1 MRHALFRIALLA
13 ALTLP
18 WARRAHADADNA
30 GIAEEP
36 MDAAKLAHALD
47 RLAGT
52 GRVLY
57 VAAHPDDENTRLLA
71 YLANNRHLTAAYLSM
86 TRGGGGQNLI
96 GSEQD
101 ELLDSIRTHEL
112 LAARA
117 LDGAEQRFTRMRDFG
132 YSKTAAETLAV
143 WGHDAALAD
152 VVLAIRTFQPDV
164 IVTRFDERPPNHG
177 HHIASAILAKEAFSA
192 AADPARF
199 PEQLKAGIRAWQ
211 AKRIVYNVPHWRDLT
226 REPLPPDALSLDV
239 GVYDPRLGLSYGEL
253 AARSRSQHKSQ
264 GFGIIGERG
273 ELIERFIH
281 IAGAQASRDLLEGV
295 ANDWTRYGAAA
306 EPFAEAVREARKH
319 LHRDHPERSVPA
331 LLQAY
336 AALAKLPDE
345 PRTRDA
351 RSALSEII
359 ATASGLFVRVTA
371 ERAAVAPGSQLPIK
385 LELVARGP
393 FATQQS
399 VLLQRAVLADGTALA
414 LPPATNT
421 ATSKLES
428 NRVLAA
434 PASLRVAANAPIS
447 VPHWLASRTQ
457 PDTAQADARELAIR
471 NEPLGPAPVSVAVEL
486 QLGAQRVT
494 LTRSVVYSWNDRV
507 HGERVRP
514 VLVMPPA
521 TVTPAR
527 QAVMLPNGRSATV
540 ALRVRA
546 SEGAVEGNVDL
557 GLPTGWTATPATHA
571 IKLARAGDETVVSFA
586 VKAPRGAAAIE
597 IEPAITVGGA
607 RFAFR
612 EDVIDYAHV
621 PLQVV
626 LQKSQLKL
634 VPLKLS
640 LPSGLVGYIAGP
652 GDTVAA
658 DLAHVGVNIEAIDDD
673 ALRSADLGKYAA
685 VVLGVRAYNTRAA
698 LRGGH
703 ERLMRYAERGG
714 VVVVQYNT
722 SSPNAPL
729 DVPIGPFPLTLGRG
743 RVTDETAAVKA
754 HGRTHPVLTQ
764 PNRIDAADWQGWV
777 QERGLYFAESY
788 DARYTPVLEMNDPEE
803 PALLG
808 SLLVARHGQ
817 GRYVYTGLAFFRQL
831 PAGVPGAYRLL
842 VNLLSK

>member
-1 MRHALFRIALLA
+1 MRQALLRTALLA
-13 ALTLP
+13 SLMLP
-18 WARRAHADADNA
+18 YARRAHADADNA

-71 YLANNRHLTAAYLSM
+71 YLANGRHLTAAYLSM

-143 WGHDAALAD
+143 WGHDAALSD

-177 HHIASAILAKEAFSA
+177 HHIASAILAKEAFTA

-199 PEQLKAGIRAWQ
+199 PEQLKAGVRAWQ
-211 AKRIVYNVPHWRDLT
+211 AKRIVYNVPHWRDVT
-226 REPLPPDALSLDV
+226 REPLPPDVLSLDV

-281 IAGAQASRDLLEGV
+281 VAGAQAKNDLLEGV
-295 ANDWTRYGAAA
+295 AGDWSRYGAAA
-306 EPFAEAVREARKH
+306 EPFAGAVREARKH

-331 LLQAY
+331 LLAAY

-351 RSALSEII
+351 RGALGEII
-359 ATASGLFVRVTA
+359 ATASGLFVRATA

-385 LELVARGP
+385 LEVVARGSL
-393 FATQQS
+393 AAQQR
-399 VLLQRAVLADGTALA
+399 VVLQRATLADGTALA
-414 LPPATNT
+414 PAT
-421 ATSKLES
+421 KLEP
-428 NRVLAA
+428 NRVLAV
-434 PASLRVAANAPIS
+434 PGSVRVAVGAPIS
-447 VPHWLASRTQ
+447 VPHWLASRFQ
-457 PDTAQADARELAIR
+457 PDTAQADARELSVR
-471 NEPLGPAPVSVAVEL
+471 NEPLGPAPLSITVEL
-486 QLGAQRVT
+486 QLGAERVT

-527 QAVMLPNGRSATV
+527 QAVLLPNGRAATV

-546 SEGAVEGNVDL
+546 GEGAVEGTVDL
-557 GLPTGWTATPATHA
+557 GLPAGWTATPATQA

-586 VKAPRGAAAIE
+586 VKGPRGAAAIE
-597 IEPAITVGGA
+597 IEPAITVGGG

-612 EDVIDYAHV
+612 EDVIDHAHV

-626 LQKSQLKL
+626 LHKSQLKL
-634 VPLKLS
+634 VPIKLS
-640 LPSGLVGYIAGP
+640 LPAGLVGYIAGP

-658 DLAHVGVNIEAIDDD
+658 DLAHVGVNVETIDDD
-673 ALRSADLGKYAA
+673 ALRSVELGKYAA
-685 VVLGVRAYNTRAA
+685 IVLGVRAYNTRAS

-703 ERLMRYAERGG
+703 ERLMRYVERGG

-729 DVPIGPFPLTLGRG
+729 DIPIGPFPLKLGRG

-754 HGRTHPVLTQ
+754 HGKAHPVLAQ
-764 PNRIDAADWQGWV
+764 PNRIEAADWQGWV

-788 DARYTPVLEMNDPEE
+788 DERYTAVLEMNDPEE
-803 PALLG
+803 PAQLG

>member
-1 MRHALFRIALLA
+1 MRHTLLRIVLLA

-18 WARRAHADADNA
+18 NARPAHADADNA

-71 YLANNRHLTAAYLSM
+71 YLANGRHLTAAYLSM

-112 LAARA
+112 LAART
-117 LDGAEQRFTRMRDFG
+117 LDSAEQRFTRMRDFG

-143 WGHDAALAD
+143 WGQEAALAD

-177 HHIASAILAKEAFSA
+177 HHIASAILAKDAFSA

-281 IAGAQASRDLLEGV
+281 VAGVQAKSDLLEGV
-295 ANDWTRYGAAA
+295 VGDWSRYGAAA

-319 LHRDHPERSVPA
+319 LHRDHPERSVAA

-359 ATASGLFVRVTA
+359 ATASGLFVRATA
-371 ERAAVAPGSQLPIK
+371 TRPAVAPGSELPIK

-393 FATQQS
+393 IAAQQGI
-399 VLLQRAVLADGTALA
+399 VLQRATLADGTAIA
-414 LPPATNT
+414 PLPTT
-421 ATSKLES
+421 KLEP
-428 NRVLAA
+428 NRVLAL

-447 VPHWLASRTQ
+447 VPHWLTSRTR
-457 PDTAQADARELAIR
+457 PDTTQADARELAIR
-471 NEPLGPAPVSVAVEL
+471 NEPLGPAPLSVAVEL

-494 LTRSVVYSWNDRV
+494 LTRSVVYSWNDRI

-546 SEGAVEGNVDL
+546 SEGAVEGSVDL
-557 GLPTGWTATPATHA
+557 GLPAGWTATPATQA

-586 VKAPRGAAAIE
+586 VKGPRGAAAVD

-626 LQKSQLKL
+626 LQKSRLKL

-640 LPSGLVGYIAGP
+640 LPAGLVGYVAGP

-658 DLAHVGVNIEAIDDD
+658 DLAHVGVHVEAVDDD

-685 VVLGVRAYNTRAA
+685 IVLGVRAYNTRTS

-714 VVVVQYNT
+714 VVIVQYNT

-729 DVPIGPFPLTLGRG
+729 DVPIGPFPLKLGRG

-754 HGRTHPVLTQ
+754 HGKAHSVLTQ
-764 PNRIDAADWQGWV
+764 PNRIDATDWQGWV

-788 DARYTPVLEMNDPEE
+788 DERYTPVLEMNDPEE
-803 PALLG
+803 PAQLG